1 MSFLISTTAFS
12 FPQFN
17 CYLFTSRRYASRTS
31 TMTNPVLTKNHNP
44 SRFRSSV
51 GAIVFNNQGDLLCG
65 KRKDLPFWQFP
76 QGGMHPEE
84 DPVTAAL
91 REINEEIGLS
101 SDKLQIVP
109 QPLIPSERFTYH
121 LNIFKDGRE
130 YAGQEQR
137 YILFQW
143 DGHLSQCNLDPGLE
157 PPEFCEVAWLTWDEL
172 ISKCVPSRTFIYAR
186 LRNSMKPLIKGY
198 IEKSNSKTP
207 YVFKG
212 NLEGRENGILNIV
225 SRTNKDI
232 LRNNSEKGK
241 EKEVIVNTLM
251 CLRGIWKGEK
261 MGY

>member
-1 MSFLISTTAFS
+1 MSFLISTASS
-12 FPQFN
+12 FPQFW
-17 CYLFTSRRYASRTS
+17 YQATRRYSSRTS
-31 TMTNPVLTKNHNP
+31 LPTKNLNP
-44 SRFRSSV
+44 SRFRPSV
-51 GAIVFNNQGDLLCG
+51 GAIVFNNQGGLLCG

-121 LNIFKDGRE
+121 LNITKDGRE

-143 DGHLSQCNLDPGLE
+143 DGDLSQCNLDPGLE

-186 LRNSMKPLIKGY
+186 LRNSMKPLIKEFL
-198 IEKSNSKTP
+198 EKSKSP
-207 YVFKG
+207 YRKG
-212 NLEGRENGILNIV
+212 NRIEGGNEMMFRLKKCLLLN
-225 SRTNKDI
+225 
-232 LRNNSEKGK
+232 NNPLKVFWKSEKRNYVLYSVLRHK
-241 EKEVIVNTLM
+241 LCTPLEK
-251 CLRGIWKGEK
+251 K
-261 MGY
+261 